1 MHDRQTHYA
10 RLMVENGCTIE
21 DVCATLGM
29 RLHEAIYAV
38 APALK
43 ANPDEQKRV
52 RRMAASMKLPGAS
65 IHTVH
70 SREGSVDVPT
80 ATLRRNAA

>member
-1 MHDRQTHYA
+1 MTDRKTHFA
-10 RLMVENGCTIE
+10 RIMIECGCSIE

-29 RLHEAIYAV
+29 RLHDAIYAV

-52 RRMAASMKLPGAS
+52 RRMAASMKLPVPV
-65 IHTVH
+65 IHRH
-70 SREGSVDVPT
+70 ERFVDVLPT
-80 ATLRRNAA
+80 ATQRRKVA